1 MAKTYTELKR
11 IIQPLF
17 QRYRTVFRGPRNSE
31 LENMEINKMLID
43 MHRLDEYI
51 LNIDNRIYDEQRIF
65 IGQIDPEKAQI
76 HGEYDDGKYYIFS
89 DVQVEYYGDS
99 ATPDYLQ
106 IDTIDTAASKISRLS
121 RKINMLEKRRLNG

>member
-1 MAKTYTELKR
+1 MAKTYTEIKR

-51 LNIDNRIYDEQRIF
+51 LNIDDRIYDEQRIF

-76 HGEYDDGKYYIFS
+76 HAEYDDGKYYIFS

-121 RKINMLEKRRLNG
+121 RKITMLEKRRLNG